1 MTELG
6 YWRTNE
12 VVVFAVKISDD
23 RLKALCFGNCI
34 RHVLVSAGRCMV
46 VV

>member
-6 YWRTNE
+6 YWRTSQ

-23 RLKALCFGNCI
+23 QLKSLYFGNCI
-34 RHVLVSAGRCMV
+34 RHILVSAGQYMV